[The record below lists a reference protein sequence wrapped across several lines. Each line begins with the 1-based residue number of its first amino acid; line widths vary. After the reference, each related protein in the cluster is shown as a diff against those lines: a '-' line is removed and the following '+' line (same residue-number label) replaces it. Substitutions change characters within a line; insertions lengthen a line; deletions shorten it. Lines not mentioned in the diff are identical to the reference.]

1 MQAEQ
6 KQEIILNK
14 QMNRPWGYYIVTSVG
29 DGFQTKIIHVNSGQ
43 KLSVQSH
50 NHRSEHWFVLSG
62 TANVILNNEEK
73 VLSPGQSIDIPVKA
87 IHSLQNLQNKELKII
102 EIQTGD
108 ILSEEDIIRYSDI
121 YGRV

>member
-1 MQAEQ
+1 MSWSKKLQAEQ

-29 DGFQTKIIHVNSGQ
+29 DGFQTK
-43 KLSVQSH
+43 
-50 NHRSEHWFVLSG
+50 HWFVLSG